1 MSDDS
6 AAAFL
11 DRVFSH
17 LDDLKADKFS
27 HASWKFE
34 NRPTSEAVGMVPGL
48 SIDVQKTVDCI
59 MNVEAYPENV
69 QYVERNNILERR
81 SDTDFTYVQ
90 RMKIPIVGG
99 VQVALNI
106 ADRGVQQGYRIVDWT
121 QNDEETDKLPRKE
134 GMRTEYSLGAWLI
147 TEDKLLYALSSVPR
161 KKDAGSLKFAIMARG
176 SDATAGEVLKKNI
189 KAMADWSDRS

>member
-34 NRPTSEAVGMVPGL
+34 NRPTSEAVGMMPGL

>member
-1 MSDDS
+1 MSGDS

-11 DRVFSH
+11 DRVFAH
-17 LDDLKADKFS
+17 LDELKPDKFS

-34 NRPTSEAVGMVPGL
+34 NRPTSEAVGMLPGL
-48 SIDVQKTVDCI
+48 AIDVQKTVDCI
-59 MNVEAYPENV
+59 MNVDVYPDNV
-69 QYVERNNILERR
+69 QYVERNNILESR

-90 RMKIPIVGG
+90 RMKIPVVGR

-106 ADRGVQQGYRIVDWT
+106 ADRGVQQGFRIVDWT
-121 QNDEETDKLPRKE
+121 QNDEETEKLPRKE

-147 TEDKLLYALSSVPR
+147 SEDKLLYALSSVPR
-161 KKDAGSLKFAIMARG
+161 KKDAGSLKFAIMAKG

-189 KAMADWSDRS
+189 NAMADWSGRS

>member
-1 MSDDS
+1 MSGDS

-17 LDDLKADKFS
+17 LDDLKPDKFS
-27 HASWKFE
+27 HASWKFQ
-34 NRPTSEAVGMVPGL
+34 NRPTSEAVGMIPGQSL
-48 SIDVQKTVDCI
+48 DVQKVVDCI

-90 RMKIPIVGG
+90 RMKIPVVGR

-106 ADRGVQQGYRIVDWT
+106 ADRGVQQGFRIVDWT
-121 QNDEETDKLPRKE
+121 QNDEATDALPKKE
-134 GMRTEYSLGAWLI
+134 GMRTEYSLGCWMI
-147 TEDKLLYALSSVPR
+147 SEDKLLYALSSVPR
-161 KKDAGSLKFAIMARG
+161 KKDAGSLKFAIMAKG

-189 KAMADWSDRS
+189 GAMADWSKRS